1 MSEFLDL
8 YIQDLH
14 SKAKQIMEAYSR
26 IAQQH
31 TIEYIRREFYE
42 HWITTSFPKT
52 SPDKLKVLAADSS
65 SRHYITSNCGIFC
78 VARAL
83 AVTNSGEY
91 RKVFTMFDYDPTE
104 KYGVIIGRIM
114 EWLEHEVVLEA
125 LNNGFEG
132 YVLID
137 GSIYGRL
144 AHVPLETHFTHHRD
158 IMIKYFETLVKLLNK
173 HSQYQ
178 RIP

>member
-1 MSEFLDL
+1 
-8 YIQDLH
+8 
-14 SKAKQIMEAYSR
+14 
-26 IAQQH
+26 
-31 TIEYIRREFYE
+31 
-42 HWITTSFPKT
+42 
-52 SPDKLKVLAADSS
+52 
-65 SRHYITSNCGIFC
+65 
-78 VARAL
+78 
-83 AVTNSGEY
+83 
-91 RKVFTMFDYDPTE
+91 
-104 KYGVIIGRIM
+104 M

-144 AHVPLETHFTHHRD
+144 AHVPLETHFTYHRD